1 MDAGIDIGVIFEKDI
16 PPSID
21 TKEDLIN
28 AENIIRESYE
38 KN

>member
-1 MDAGIDIGVIFEKDI
+1 MDAGLSIGATYVSEI

-28 AENIIRESYE
+28 VENIIRASYE